1 MKRLFSPVASLW
13 AVLCVSLC
21 GCGPS
26 GTSETSGTSGNSSGD
41 DGSGTA
47 EVVVELSPQ
56 EATDLL
62 ASEEGVT
69 VLDVRTAEE
78 FGQGHIPGAV
88 NVDVRDP
95 SFDGAIGE
103 LDRSEPFM
111 LHCGS
116 GNRSQIAVEKLKEAG
131 FTRIYHLTEGLKG
144 WREAGN
150 PVSAESGEDEA
161 P

>member
-1 MKRLFSPVASLW
+1 MNKITSWVLSLSAVA
-13 AVLCVSLC
+13 CVCFC
-21 GCGPS
+21 GCGRP
-26 GTSETSGTSGNSSGD
+26 GTSEIGGESSAEE
-41 DGSGTA
+41 GSGTLEGVA
-47 EVVVELSPQ
+47 ELSPQ
-56 EATDLL
+56 EAKDLL
-62 ASEEGVT
+62 ASEEAVT

-78 FGQGHIPGAV
+78 YVQGHIPGAV

-95 SFDGAIGE
+95 GFDAAIDE
-103 LDRSEPFM
+103 LDRSEPFL

-116 GNRSQIAVEKLKEAG
+116 GNRSKIAVEKLKEAG

-150 PVSAESGEDEA
+150 PVSAEVEEVEEEA